1 MLIAVLYDIIIQDG
15 TYPVPPSWIVQEPQ
29 TAPSSCGCPCSSW
42 VARVSP
48 LVWTWYVHQ
57 TTSSVG
63 DQGKSPVTLLAR
75 AFSFFSAP
83 WLFLLI
89 RYVAGWGSGIVNI
102 CVTFPVNKTMFRSK
116 FTLKQMNGHLC
127 VNLTLKQ
134 IQAATAWDFSSV
146 SLQAAS
152 IRGFSCCNTTPWYFR
167 RLIVTGPPVRRLL
180 NLWYFLNLCYFKES
194 IVTGPPK

>member
-1 MLIAVLYDIIIQDG
+1 MWIAVLYDIIIQDG
-15 TYPVPPSWIVQEPQ
+15 TDPVPPSWIVQEPQ
-29 TAPSSCGCPCSSW
+29 TASPSRGCSCSSW

-83 WLFLLI
+83 WLFLPI

-116 FTLKQMNGHLC
+116 FTLKQTNRHLC
-127 VNLTLKQ
+127 VNLTLTH
-134 IQAATAWDFSSV
+134 IQATTPWDFSSV

-152 IRGFSCCNTTPWYFR
+152 IRGSSCCNTSPWYFR
-167 RLIVTGPPVRRLL
+167 RFIVTEPPESLILPGSLL
-180 NLWYFLNLCYFKES
+180 F
-194 IVTGPPK
+194 